1 VDLRASL
8 LPSAVTVTVP
18 ARLHLGF
25 LDLSQHPARRF
36 GGIGLAISELR
47 TQITIT
53 RAPDAEVTGPEA
65 ARAGVHVAAMLA
77 HLGVAATH
85 RVSIE
90 EVAPAHAGL
99 GSGTQIALAVAAG
112 LRRLHDRPLDVEG
125 DAVRLGRGARSG
137 LGIGLF
143 GGGGFL
149 VDGGRNA
156 VARPPPIVSRLR
168 FPDEWRIILVLD
180 PTRQGVNGPPEAAAF
195 AALEPFAPARAAE
208 NCRLVLLQVL
218 PALVER
224 DLAGFGA
231 AIGELQGHIGDYFA
245 PVQGGERFS
254 SPAVAAVMQALAH
267 GGACGIGQSSW
278 GPTGFAFVAD
288 AARAGEL
295 VASLRADAAFA
306 ALDIR
311 VCRGLNHGA
320 QIDLNPGIAI
330 RGPGGKR
337 GGAL

>member
-1 VDLRASL
+1 MELRASL
-8 LPSAVTVTVP
+8 LSGAVTVTVP

-25 LDLSQHPARRF
+25 LDLSRGSARRF
-36 GGIGLAISELR
+36 GGIGLAISELK

-53 RAPDAEVTGPEA
+53 RATHARTAGPQG
-65 ARAGVHVAAMLA
+65 ARAAAHVAAMQA
-77 HLGVAATH
+77 HLGVASAH
-85 RVSIE
+85 DVSIE
-90 EVAPAHAGL
+90 EVVPPHAGL

-143 GGGGFL
+143 ASGGL
-149 VDGGRNA
+149 VVDGGRGA
-156 VARPPPIVSRLR
+156 KAHPPPIVSRLA

-180 PTRQGVNGPPEAAAF
+180 PTRQGVNGPSEAAAF
-195 AALEPFAPARAAE
+195 VALKPFAATRAAE
-208 NCRLVLLQVL
+208 NCRLVLLHAL

-224 DLAGFGA
+224 DLASFGA
-231 AIGELQGHIGDYFA
+231 AIGELQVHIGDYFA
-245 PVQGGERFS
+245 PVQGGGRFL
-254 SPAVAAVMQALAH
+254 SPAVAAAMQRLAH
-267 GGACGIGQSSW
+267 AGACGIGQSSW

-288 AARAGEL
+288 AVHAAAA
-295 VASLRADAAFA
+295 VAALRADPGFA

-320 QIDLNPGIAI
+320 QIELNPGVAI
-330 RGPGGKR
+330 RGTNGQR